1 MPPLEYITI
10 QQEKEDQANQKL
22 NDMEVEGF
30 DVQGI
35 VEAFQCQ
42 NINYIPLEHTQRVQH
57 THFKKEN
64 EPIV

>member
-1 MPPLEYITI
+1 
-10 QQEKEDQANQKL
+10 
-22 NDMEVEGF
+22 MELEGF

-42 NINYIPLEHTQRVQH
+42 NINYIPLEHRQRVQH
-57 THFKKEN
+57 TLFKKEN